1 MLPMAAP
8 GMIALG
14 VLVVIWSWND
24 LLWPL
29 VVNSDPRQMPVSA
42 GLASLQGQYTTNFPV
57 LMAGSLVA
65 SLPVIIVF
73 IVFQR
78 QLMSGI
84 AFSGVKG

>member
-1 MLPMAAP
+1 
-8 GMIALG
+8 
-14 VLVVIWSWND
+14 
-24 LLWPL
+24 
-29 VVNSDPRQMPVSA
+29 MPVSA

-57 LMAGSLVA
+57 LMAGSLLA

-78 QLMSGI
+78 HLMSGI